1 MIKELAKEE
10 LGDDKLLS
18 FSSQNFRFHK
28 ETFGFRKRPSTL
40 FKVSQT
46 DKYEDI
52 VFELGIFFKMIQ
64 AENRAKSLS
73 SLTKMLSSTEN

>member
-28 ETFGFRKRPSTL
+28 VTRLDSEKAHQPCSRA
-40 FKVSQT
+40 SQT
-46 DKYEDI
+46 GKYEDI

-64 AENRAKSLS
+64 AEIPRIAPKL
-73 SLTKMLSSTEN
+73 